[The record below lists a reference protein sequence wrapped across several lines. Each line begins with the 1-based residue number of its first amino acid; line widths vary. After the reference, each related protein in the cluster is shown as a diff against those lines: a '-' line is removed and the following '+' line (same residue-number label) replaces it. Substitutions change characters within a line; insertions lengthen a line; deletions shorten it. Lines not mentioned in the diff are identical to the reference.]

1 MTDNYIKSKSQD
13 EIEDTIPQDKY
24 TVLQYYVVDHN
35 EFPENTVLEYFPLFG
50 AQDDIFKEI
59 PDYVWQNVSA
69 RLFLQQLA
77 MAYSVRKN
85 PSLSYSRIRADKED
99 SYFVLEWV
107 FQDKRFSFFF
117 NEVGDNK
124 YSILYYNAEEKTFIN
139 SVKTLSPERY
149 KEIAEE
155 VLSFLS

>member
-1 MTDNYIKSKSQD
+1 MTDSYIKIKSLD
-13 EIEDTIPQDKY
+13 EVVETVPQEKY
-24 TVLQYYVVDHN
+24 TIIQYSIVDYN

-59 PDYVWQNVSA
+59 PDYVWQNLSA
-69 RLFLQQLA
+69 RLFLRQLA

-85 PSLSYSRIRADKED
+85 PSLSYSVIRADKED
-99 SYFVLEWV
+99 SFFVLEWV

-117 NEVGDNK
+117 NEIGDNK